1 MKTSKLFFRTF
12 KEAPHEADVIS
23 HKLLERGG
31 YIRKL
36 GKGIYTYNPLMLRVL
51 KKLMEIIREELDKA
65 GAQELSMPFL
75 HPAGLWKQTG
85 RWEDFTSANLLYTL
99 EDREGHA
106 YCLAPTH
113 EEVIVSV
120 VANWATSYKDLPLNL
135 YQIGTKFRDEIRPR
149 FGLIRGKEFLMK
161 DGYSFSQDPKGME
174 EQYELMRMAYS
185 NVFKRLGL
193 DFVIVEAHGGKIG
206 SGKSEEFQ
214 VKADIGEDFVMVCG
228 EYAAN
233 VEATKAIPPAYPY
246 DKTLKEKER
255 IPTPRTTTIEELCSF
270 LKVDPQLI
278 LKTIVYKLIFAD
290 HETFVAIGVRGDR
303 QINAVKVGTKFGA
316 LEIVLASAEEVE
328 KLTGARIGFIGP
340 EGCPIPFYADHS
352 TEAMTN
358 FVAAVN
364 QNDVHDIHVNW
375 QRDLPLPTFDDFLQ
389 AEAGDGCP
397 HIPGGTYSIQKGI
410 EVGHIFNLGT
420 KYTEK
425 LGAHFQDEHGQSHP
439 IWMGTYGIGVGRTA
453 AACIEQKHDEKG
465 IIWPMAIAPF
475 RILITVSVGED
486 RVLAELAESL
496 YAQLW
501 EAGFEPLLDDRDLR
515 LGFKLKDSDLI
526 GIPYKLIVGKAYIN
540 DRKIEIESRLGV
552 KELILPE
559 DILKWA
565 KIHLNS
571 SAGISKQE
579 N

>member
-1 MKTSKLFFRTF
+1 MKTSKLFFRTS

-23 HKLLERGG
+23 HQLLERGG
-31 YIRKL
+31 YLRKL
-36 GKGIYTYNPLMLRVL
+36 GKGLYTYTPLMLRVI
-51 KKLMEIIREELDKA
+51 KKLMEIIRDELDRA

-99 EDREGHA
+99 EDREGHS

-120 VANWATSYKDLPLNL
+120 ITNWVTSHKDLPLNL

-149 FGLIRGKEFLMK
+149 FGLIRCKEFLMK
-161 DGYSFSQDPKGME
+161 DGYSFSQNPEAME
-174 EQYELMRMAYS
+174 LQYGLMRQAYS
-185 NVFKRLGL
+185 NIFKRLGL

-214 VKADIGEDFVMVCG
+214 VRADIGEDFVMVCG
-228 EYAAN
+228 DYAAN

-246 DKTLKEKER
+246 SPILKEKQR
-255 IPTPRTTTIEELCSF
+255 ILTPGTTTIEELAHF
-270 LKVDPQLI
+270 LKVDPQQI

-290 HETFVAIGVRGDR
+290 REAFVAIGIRGDR
-303 QINAVKVGTKFGA
+303 QINDVKVGTKFGA
-316 LEIVLASAEEVE
+316 LEISLASAEEVQ

-340 EGCPIPFYADHS
+340 QECPIPFYADL
-352 TEAMTN
+352 TAQEMTN
-358 FVAAVN
+358 FVAAIN
-364 QNDVHDIHVNW
+364 QDDVHDTNVNW
-375 QRDLPLPTFDDFLQ
+375 KQDLPLPPFDDFLQ
-389 AEAGDGCP
+389 AEAGDSCP
-397 HIPGGTYSIQKGI
+397 HIPGGIYTIQKGI

-425 LGAHFQDEHGQSHP
+425 LGALFQDEKGQTQP

-475 RILITVSVGED
+475 RILITTASGQDSTLVET
-486 RVLAELAESL
+486 AIAL
-496 YAQLW
+496 YNQLQGS
-501 EAGFEPLLDDRDLR
+501 GFEPLLDDRDLR

-526 GIPYKLIVGKAYIN
+526 GIPYKLIVGKSFLN
-540 DRKIEIESRLGV
+540 EGKVEIESRLGA
-552 KELILPE
+552 KELVAPPDL
-559 DILKWA
+559 LSWA
-565 KIHLNS
+565 HSHLTIAS
-571 SAGISKQE
+571 QIV
-579 N
+579 

>member
-31 YIRKL
+31 YLRKL
-36 GKGIYTYNPLMLRVL
+36 GKGIYTYTPLMLRVI
-51 KKLMEIIREELDKA
+51 KKLSEIIRDELDKA

-75 HPAGLWKQTG
+75 HPAALWKQTG

-99 EDREGHA
+99 EDREGHP

-120 VANWATSYKDLPLNL
+120 VTNWATSYKDFPFNL
-135 YQIGTKFRDEIRPR
+135 YQIATKFRDEIRPR
-149 FGLIRGKEFLMK
+149 FGLIRCKEFLMK
-161 DGYSFSQDPKGME
+161 DGYSFSKNPEGME
-174 EQYELMRMAYS
+174 EQYGLMRQAYS
-185 NVFKRLGL
+185 NIFKRLGL

-214 VKADIGEDFVMVCG
+214 VRAEIGEDFVMVCG
-228 EYAAN
+228 DYAAN
-233 VEATKAIPPAYPY
+233 VEATKAIPPVYPY
-246 DKTLKEKER
+246 SQTLQEKKR
-255 IPTPRTTTIEELCSF
+255 VPTPGTQTIDELATY

-290 HETFVAIGVRGDR
+290 KESFVAIGIRGDR
-303 QINAVKVGTKFGA
+303 QINDVKVATALGA
-316 LEIVLASAEEVE
+316 LEISLASAEEVQ

-340 EGCPIPFYADHS
+340 EGCPLPFYADN
-352 TEAMTN
+352 TAQLMTN

-364 QNDVHDIHVNW
+364 QDDIHDINVNW
-375 QRDLPLPTFDDFLQ
+375 NRDLPLPPFNDFLL
-389 AEAGDGCP
+389 AEAGDSCP
-397 HIPGGTYSIQKGI
+397 HIPGGTYTTQKGI

-425 LGAHFQDEHGQSHP
+425 LGALYQDEHGQSHP
-439 IWMGTYGIGVGRTA
+439 IWMGSYGIGVGRTA

-475 RILITVSVGED
+475 RILITAVSNQDAALVETSEKIY
-486 RVLAELAESL
+486 AELNK
-496 YAQLW
+496 
-501 EAGFEPLLDDRDLR
+501 AGFEPLLDDRDLR

-526 GIPYKLIVGKAYIN
+526 GIPYKLIVGKAFTAEG
-540 DRKIEIESRLGV
+540 KVEIESRLGV
-552 KELILPE
+552 KELVPVSDVLP
-559 DILKWA
+559 WA
-565 KIHLNS
+565 QKHLVV
-571 SAGISKQE
+571 
-579 N
+579 